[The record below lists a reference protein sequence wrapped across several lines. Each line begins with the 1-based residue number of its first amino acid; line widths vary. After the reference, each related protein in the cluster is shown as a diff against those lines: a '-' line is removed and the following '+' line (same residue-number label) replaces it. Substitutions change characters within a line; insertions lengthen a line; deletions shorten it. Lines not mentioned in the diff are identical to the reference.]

1 MTMTTPKTFP
11 WRLARRRAGLSHAT
25 AIDGVTNAGERA
37 HLQFANRVRHR
48 GNSVGCGTGQFAHAS
63 SVFYSIA
70 AHQQNRNMIIKIL
83 VIGATGAVGKA
94 VVNELAQRHEVIQA
108 SRSSVTY
115 PVDITQAASIEALFK
130 KTGKIDAIVATV
142 GSVQIGRASCRER
155 V

>member
-1 MTMTTPKTFP
+1 M
-11 WRLARRRAGLSHAT
+11 
-25 AIDGVTNAGERA
+25 
-37 HLQFANRVRHR
+37 
-48 GNSVGCGTGQFAHAS
+48 
-63 SVFYSIA
+63 
-70 AHQQNRNMIIKIL
+70 KIL